1 MHIFSI
7 KITYLVASNLAMNDL
22 SSVAESNTKEDLS
35 QTVIQV
41 LGRDRLAAL
50 STRQAQLMDEMLE
63 DRLQDRPDPVTEMEL
78 LGMYEMITEEV
89 LPVSLPI

>member
-1 MHIFSI
+1 M
-7 KITYLVASNLAMNDL
+7 K
-22 SSVAESNTKEDLS
+22 VAEVSIPEDIS
-35 QTVIQV
+35 QKLLTAVGKDKLQ
-41 LGRDRLAAL
+41 AA
-50 STRQAQLMDEMLE
+50 SKRQLQLMDQMLV

>member
-1 MHIFSI
+1 M
-7 KITYLVASNLAMNDL
+7 K
-22 SSVAESNTKEDLS
+22 VAESNTQEDLS

-50 STRQAQLMDEMLE
+50 SNRQAQLMDQMLV